1 VADDQNSSPV
11 SDSTGT
17 AVSEVSAPDSAV
29 SAPVTKHIFVTG
41 GVVSSLGKGLTAASL
56 GNLLTAR
63 GLRVVMQKLDPYL
76 NVDPGTMNPFQH
88 GEVFVTDDGAE
99 TDLDIGHYERFLDIN
114 LTQAANVTT
123 GQIYSTV
130 IAKERR
136 GEYLGDTVQ
145 VIPHITD
152 EIKRRMRLQAS
163 DTPRPDVII
172 TEIGGTVGDIESQPF
187 IESARQV
194 RHELGRRNVF
204 FVHVSL
210 VPYMSASGEQKTK
223 PTQHSVAALRSI
235 GIQPD
240 ALVLRSDRP
249 VSDSNKRKI
258 ALMCDVDEAA
268 VVNAVDVP
276 SIYDIPTM
284 LHSQGLDDYIIN
296 ELQLESAVDVDWS
309 RWSPVLQSVHEPKH
323 DVTIGL
329 VGKYID
335 LPDAY
340 LSVTE
345 ALRAGGFA
353 HKTKVSL
360 KWIPSDNCET
370 PEGAARELSQ
380 LDGICVPGGFGVRG
394 IEGKLGA
401 LKFARENGI
410 PTLGLCLGLQCMVIE
425 YARNEVGL
433 PGASSSEFDPDTEF
447 PVIATMAEQ
456 VDILA
461 GGDLGGTMRLGL
473 YEAKLAEGSIAAELY
488 GENRSSERHRHRY
501 EVNNRYR
508 EQLSEAGLWFS
519 GTSPDD
525 TLVEYVELPREVHPF
540 YVATQAHPELRSRPS
555 HPHPLFRGLIGAALE
570 RHEASSLFSQVDSA
584 EASREETADEAPNRV

>member
-1 VADDQNSSPV
+1 MQTP
-11 SDSTGT
+11 SDSHG
-17 AVSEVSAPDSAV
+17 SPSDDAPASLSSTV
-29 SAPVTKHIFVTG
+29 EERSSGLTTTKHIFVTG

-99 TDLDIGHYERFLDIN
+99 TDLDIGHYERFLDID
-114 LTQAANVTT
+114 LSQAANVTT
-123 GQIYSTV
+123 GQIYSQV
-130 IAKERR
+130 IARERR

-152 EIKRRMRLQAS
+152 EIKRRMRLQATE
-163 DTPRPDVII
+163 DPQPDVII

-187 IESARQV
+187 IESARQI
-194 RHELGRRNVF
+194 RHELGRKNVF

-210 VPYMSASGEQKTK
+210 VPFMGASGEQKTK
-223 PTQHSVAALRSI
+223 PTQHSVATLRSI

-249 VSDSNKRKI
+249 VTEANKRKI
-258 ALMCDVDEAA
+258 ALMCDVDEGA

-284 LHSQGLDDYIIN
+284 LHDQGLDDYI
-296 ELQLESAVDVDWS
+296 VDALDIAKADRVDWT
-309 RWSPVLQSVHEPKH
+309 RWSRVLQAVHNPKH
-323 DVTIGL
+323 EVTIGL

-345 ALRAGGFA
+345 ALKAGGFA
-353 HKTKVSL
+353 HETHVKIT
-360 KWIPSDNCET
+360 WIPSDLCET
-370 PEGAARELSQ
+370 PEGAAKALASV
-380 LDGICVPGGFGVRG
+380 DGIVVPGGFGIRG

-401 LKFARENGI
+401 LRFAREQGI

-425 YARNEVGL
+425 YARNMADL

-456 VDILA
+456 VDIIDH
-461 GGDLGGTMRLGL
+461 GDLGGTMRLGL
-473 YEAKLAEGSIAAELY
+473 YPAQLDEGSIAAEVY
-488 GENRSSERHRHRY
+488 ESTRVSERHRHRY
-501 EVNNRYR
+501 EVNNAYR
-508 EQLSEAGLWFS
+508 DRLATAGLRFS
-519 GTSPDD
+519 GLSPDRN
-525 TLVEYVELPREVHPF
+525 LVEYVELPREVHP
-540 YVATQAHPELRSRPS
+540 YYIATQAHPELRSRPTA
-555 HPHPLFRGLIGAALE
+555 PHPLFRGLVGAALD
-570 RHEASSLFSQVDSA
+570 RHRASELFDVES
-584 EASREETADEAPNRV
+584 DE

>member
-1 VADDQNSSPV
+1 VADTKKSPNP
-11 SDSTGT
+11 GI
-17 AVSEVSAPDSAV
+17 
-29 SAPVTKHIFVTG
+29 TKHIFVTG

-56 GNLLTAR
+56 GNLLSGR

-114 LTQAANVTT
+114 LSQAANVTT
-123 GQIYSTV
+123 GQIYQEV
-130 IAKERR
+130 IGKERR

-152 EIKRRMRLQAS
+152 EIKRRMRLQAHE
-163 DTPRPDVII
+163 DPRPDVII

-187 IESARQV
+187 IEAARQV
-194 RHELGRRNVF
+194 RHELGRENVF

-210 VPYMSASGEQKTK
+210 VPFMGASGEQKTK

-249 VSDSNKRKI
+249 VESANRRKI

-268 VVNAVDVP
+268 VVNAVDVA
-276 SIYDIPTM
+276 SIYDIPSL
-284 LHSQGLDDYIIN
+284 LHSQDLDDYIIDSLN
-296 ELQLESAVDVDWS
+296 LEAGEMVWDGWKDLLDAV
-309 RWSPVLQSVHEPKH
+309 HHPKH
-323 DVTIGL
+323 EVTIAI

-345 ALRAGGFA
+345 AIRSGGFA
-353 HKTKVSL
+353 HHTKVSIA
-360 KWIPSDNCET
+360 WVASDECET
-370 PEGAARELSQ
+370 QAGAAKALAGV
-380 LDGICVPGGFGVRG
+380 DGICVPGGFGIRG

-401 LKFARENGI
+401 LRYARENAI
-410 PTLGLCLGLQCMVIE
+410 PALGLCLGLQCMVIE
-425 YARNEVGL
+425 YARTMVGL
-433 PGASSSEFDPDTEF
+433 EGASSSEFDPEGPH

-456 VDILA
+456 VDIVS
-461 GGDLGGTMRLGL
+461 GNGDMGGTMRLGL
-473 YEAKLAEGSIAAELY
+473 YEAALAKDSVVRGLY
-488 GENRSSERHRHRY
+488 GEASITERHRHRY
-501 EVNNRYR
+501 EVNNSYR
-508 EQLSEAGLWFS
+508 EQIAAAGLVFS
-519 GTSPDD
+519 GTSPDGS
-525 TLVEYVELPREVHPF
+525 LVEFVELPSDVHPF
-540 YVATQAHPELRSRPS
+540 YVGTQAHPELRSRPNRA
-555 HPHPLFRGLIGAALE
+555 HPLFAGLIAAALE
-570 RHEASSLFSQVDSA
+570 RHEASALFAVTDQDS
-584 EASREETADEAPNRV
+584 

>member
-1 VADDQNSSPV
+1 MESSGAGPAI
-11 SDSTGT
+11 DTT
-17 AVSEVSAPDSAV
+17 R
-29 SAPVTKHIFVTG
+29 HIFVTG

-99 TDLDIGHYERFLDIN
+99 TDLDIGHYERFLDID
-114 LTQAANVTT
+114 LSQAANVTT
-123 GQIYSTV
+123 GQIYSQV
-130 IAKERR
+130 IARERR

-152 EIKRRMRLQAS
+152 EIKRRMRLQA
-163 DTPRPDVII
+163 DEEPKPDVII

-187 IESARQV
+187 IESARQI
-194 RHELGRRNVF
+194 RHELGRANVF

-210 VPYMSASGEQKTK
+210 VPFMGASGEQKTK

-249 VSDSNKRKI
+249 VTDANKRKI
-258 ALMCDVDEAA
+258 ALMCDVDERA

-276 SIYDIPTM
+276 SIYEIPTM
-284 LHSQGLDDYIIN
+284 LHEQGLDDYIVRTLGLGI
-296 ELQLESAVDVDWS
+296 EDGRGPEGHGAADVDWT
-309 RWSPVLQSVHEPKH
+309 RWSRVLQAVHNPKH

-345 ALRAGGFA
+345 ALKAGGFA
-353 HKTKVSL
+353 HETKVDIR
-360 KWIPSDNCET
+360 WVPSDECET
-370 PEGAARELSQ
+370 PEGAERALGA
-380 LDGICVPGGFGVRG
+380 LDGIVVPGGFGIRG

-401 LKFARENGI
+401 LRFAREQGI
-410 PTLGLCLGLQCMVIE
+410 PALGICLGLQCMVIE
-425 YARNEVGL
+425 YARTVAGL
-433 PGASSSEFDPDTEF
+433 AAASSSEFDPDTPF

-456 VDILA
+456 VDILDH
-461 GGDLGGTMRLGL
+461 GDLGGTMRLGL
-473 YEAKLAEGSIAAELY
+473 YPAELATGSLAAEVY
-488 GENRSSERHRHRY
+488 GATRVAERHRHRY
-501 EVNNRYR
+501 EVNNAYR
-508 EQLSEAGLWFS
+508 AQLTDAGLVFS
-519 GTSPDD
+519 GLSPDRN
-525 TLVEYVELPREVHPF
+525 LVEYVELPRDVHP
-540 YVATQAHPELRSRPS
+540 YYIATQAHPELRSRPTD
-555 HPHPLFRGLIGAALE
+555 PHPLFRGLIGAALE
-570 RHEASSLFSQVDSA
+570 RHSASELFDVDN
-584 EASREETADEAPNRV
+584 D

>member
-1 VADDQNSSPV
+1 MET
-11 SDSTGT
+11 SDAAISNGT
-17 AVSEVSAPDSAV
+17 
-29 SAPVTKHIFVTG
+29 TKHIFVTG

-99 TDLDIGHYERFLDIN
+99 TDLDIGHYERFLDIE
-114 LTQAANVTT
+114 LSQAANVTT
-123 GQIYSTV
+123 GQIYSQV
-130 IAKERR
+130 IARERR

-152 EIKRRMRLQAS
+152 EIKRRMRLQA
-163 DTPRPDVII
+163 DETPKPDVII

-187 IESARQV
+187 IESARQI
-194 RHELGRRNVF
+194 RHELGRANVF

-210 VPYMSASGEQKTK
+210 VPFMGASGEQKTK

-249 VSDSNKRKI
+249 VTDANKRKI
-258 ALMCDVDEAA
+258 ALMCDVDERA

-284 LHSQGLDDYIIN
+284 LNEQGLDDYIVRTLGIDK
-296 ELQLESAVDVDWS
+296 AADVDWT
-309 RWSPVLQSVHEPKH
+309 RWGRVLQAVHNPTHE
-323 DVTIGL
+323 VTIGL

-345 ALRAGGFA
+345 AVKAGGFA
-353 HKTKVSL
+353 HETHVNIR
-360 KWIPSDNCET
+360 WIPSDECET
-370 PEGAARELSQ
+370 PEGAARALGD
-380 LDGICVPGGFGVRG
+380 LDGIVIPGGFGIRG

-401 LKFARENGI
+401 LKFAREQGI

-425 YARNEVGL
+425 YARDIAGL
-433 PGASSSEFDPDTEF
+433 EGASSSEFDPDTRY

-456 VDILA
+456 VDILDH
-461 GGDLGGTMRLGL
+461 GDMGGTMRLGL
-473 YEAKLAEGSIAAELY
+473 YPAELREGSLASELY
-488 GENRSSERHRHRY
+488 ESTLVQERHRHRY
-501 EVNNRYR
+501 EVNNAYR
-508 EQLSEAGLWFS
+508 DRLSESGLIFS
-519 GTSPDD
+519 GLSPDRN
-525 TLVEYVELPREVHPF
+525 LVEYVELPRDVHPF
-540 YVATQAHPELRSRPS
+540 YIATQAHPELRSRPTT
-555 HPHPLFRGLIGAALE
+555 PHPLFRGLVGAAIE
-570 RHEASSLFSQVDSA
+570 RHRASELFDVEPFDKV
-584 EASREETADEAPNRV
+584 ASR

>member
-1 VADDQNSSPV
+1 MDDHQNDPQP
-11 SDSTGT
+11 GT
-17 AVSEVSAPDSAV
+17 SLRGATTKL
-29 SAPVTKHIFVTG
+29 TKHIFVTG

-63 GLRVVMQKLDPYL
+63 GLHVVMQKLDPYL

-114 LTQAANVTT
+114 LNQAANVTT

-152 EIKRRMRLQAS
+152 EIKRRMRLQAQG
-163 DTPRPDVII
+163 DDAPDVII

-187 IESARQV
+187 LESARQV
-194 RHELGRRNVF
+194 RHELGRRKVF

-210 VPYMSASGEQKTK
+210 VPFMNASGEQKTK

-258 ALMCDVDEAA
+258 ALMCDVDEDA
-268 VVNAVDVP
+268 VVNAIDVP

-284 LHSQGLDDYIIN
+284 LHNQGLDAYIIDHFGVSTG
-296 ELQLESAVDVDWS
+296 EVDWS
-309 RWSPVLQSVHEPKH
+309 GWSQLLSAVHEPKH
-323 DVTIGL
+323 EVTIGL

-345 ALRAGGFA
+345 ALKAGGFA
-353 HKTKVSL
+353 HRTKVNL
-360 KWIPSDNCET
+360 KWIASDSCET
-370 PEGAARELSQ
+370 PEMAAKELGDI
-380 LDGICVPGGFGVRG
+380 DGICVPGGFGVRG

-401 LKFARENGI
+401 LRFARENGI
-410 PTLGLCLGLQCMVIE
+410 PSLGLCLGLQCMVIE
-425 YARNEVGL
+425 YARNVVGL
-433 PGASSSEFDPDTEF
+433 EEASSSEFNPDTPF

-456 VDILA
+456 VDIIA

-473 YEAKLAEGSIAAELY
+473 YEAKLAPGSLVESLY
-488 GENRSSERHRHRY
+488 DAPAVEERHRHRY
-501 EVNNRYR
+501 EVNNNYR
-508 EQLSEAGLWFS
+508 GQIADAGLWFS

-525 TLVEYVELPREVHPF
+525 HLVEFVELPLDVHPY
-540 YVATQAHPELRSRPS
+540 YVGTQAHPELRSRPNRA
-555 HPHPLFRGLIGAALE
+555 HPLFDGLIVAALE
-570 RHEASSLFSQVDSA
+570 RQ
-584 EASREETADEAPNRV
+584 EASRLFAAEA